1 MIELSNQI
9 IVNRDISL
17 SNSSLLLL
25 LSLDTDDEITNE
37 KPKNIHVTNE
47 DKKRIKGVIV
57 VLGKLKDETNGFHLI
72 LEDIVKHIN
81 QTVNNKDNDIHEL
94 IKYIDRIRFALTAN
108 VDLIKSLLMIAED
121 ITLVPS
127 MPLCKIDN
135 IVPDW
140 SMNISMN
147 NQASIVL
154 DNNSSKNLL
163 SSFVDYL
170 TKYNMPVCNNIYN
183 FISSPNETSNS
194 IVISQYNFLPNEFKI
209 IINYFITHQDIL
221 TSVIMDGLYNLII
234 YDTNLNDDD
243 LTFLAANINIFTS
256 LKILSLKQN
265 NLTSTGI
272 MALTKSIRSDKLFKL
287 NVLQLDDNKIDI
299 EGARS
304 LARSLQYLLFL
315 STLSISNNP
324 IGDLGLY
331 YICKHS
337 INRFRYARRSMPM
350 PITLTSNNMSNYT
363 NNFSKFKKLGTDGY
377 ISDLDTSTVYD
388 SDDNIELNNDDFDM
402 PNDGT
407 YSDNEGEDEYIALA
421 TKSDYSHNVIRN
433 SILSKQVTNTDGV
446 QEEKD
451 ESQTTRKSTRR
462 PSALSIRLSKSEI
475 LDSINE
481 MKLDGDEPII
491 SKKPTLYRLMTN
503 VRFKMAAVC
512 AFLRLK
518 NRRYLSISSFFLSNC
533 GLSAMGAK
541 MLGHCLLDN
550 KQLTSVDISNN
561 NISDDGC
568 LHISKVLESSTTLKV
583 LNVSNNSITD
593 LGIELICRAICKN
606 NNLTIQTIDI
616 SKNIIGPSGINW
628 LTAITSKERLGGS
641 AIFIYDK
648 FEISNEFKHPVPFP
662 KKFIVKTDNSSIYD
676 LNNNDNYTEIEQEI
690 VEEYS
695 DNELGDVLEEED

>member
-25 LSLDTDDEITNE
+25 LSLDTTDDEITNE
-37 KPKNIHVTNE
+37 KPKTINVSNE
-47 DKKRIKGVIV
+47 DKKRIKGVII

-72 LEDIVKHIN
+72 LEDIVKQTN
-81 QTVNNKDNDIHEL
+81 QQVSIKNNDKSEL
-94 IKYIDRIRFALTAN
+94 IKYIERIRFALSTN
-108 VDLIKSLLMIAED
+108 IDLIKSLLMIAED
-121 ITLVPS
+121 ITLVPT

-140 SMNISMN
+140 TMNITMN
-147 NQASIVL
+147 NQASAVL
-154 DNNSSKNLL
+154 DDNSSKNLL

-183 FISSPNETSNS
+183 FISSPKETSNS
-194 IVISQYNFLPNEFKI
+194 IVISQYKFLPNEFKI
-209 IINYFITHQDIL
+209 IINYFITHQEIL
-221 TSVIMDGLYNLII
+221 TSAIMDGLYNLII

-256 LKILSLKQN
+256 LKILSLKHN
-265 NLTSTGI
+265 NLTSNGI

-350 PITLTSNNMSNYT
+350 PITLSSDNMSNYDG
-363 NNFSKFKKLGTDGY
+363 NISKFKKIGTDGY

-433 SILSKQVTNTDGV
+433 SILSKQVANADEV
-446 QEEKD
+446 QEEKV
-451 ESQTTRKSTRR
+451 ENQTKRNSVRR
-462 PSALSIRLSKSEI
+462 PSALSIRLSKNEI
-475 LDSINE
+475 LDPINE
-481 MKLDGDEPII
+481 NKIDGDELII

-503 VRFKMAAVC
+503 VRYKMAAVC

-518 NRRYLSISSFFLSNC
+518 NRRYLSISSIFLSNC
-533 GLSAMGAK
+533 GLSSMGAK

-550 KQLTSVDISNN
+550 KQITSVDISNN

-568 LHISKVLESSTTLKV
+568 LYIAKVLESSTSLKV
-583 LNVSNNSITD
+583 LNASNNAITD
-593 LGIELICRAICKN
+593 VGIELICRAVCKN
-606 NNLTIQTIDI
+606 NNLTIQTIDF

-648 FEISNEFKHPVPFP
+648 FEISNEFKHPVPFT
-662 KKFIVKTDNSSIYD
+662 KKYTVIGNSGVD
-676 LNNNDNYTEIEQEI
+676 DNYTEIEQDNFD
-690 VEEYS
+690 EYS
-695 DNELGDVLEEED
+695 SNELNDAPEDEED